1 MGYYLSAESLGVL
14 EKLVDGVEVLQVGM
28 FEIVEERFLFL
39 QSAVQRQGEDGQRG
53 RDRTAVEPRALEE
66 RIPEF
71 TCTAPTLV
79 SVHPCAHMAYGNAE
93 RGTQKGRVD
102 PDRRRALVERLQA
115 HVLEHLLLS

>member
-1 MGYYLSAESLGVL
+1 MDLREKRVLRCVGYYLSAQSLGVL

-28 FEIVEERFLFL
+28 FEIVEERLLFL

-79 SVHPCAHMAYGNAE
+79 SVHLCAYG
-93 RGTQKGRVD
+93 RMGTQNAVPKKAGWIQIGGGR
-102 PDRRRALVERLQA
+102 L
-115 HVLEHLLLS
+115 

>member
-1 MGYYLSAESLGVL
+1 MCCVGYYLSAESLGVL
-14 EKLVDGVEVLQVGM
+14 EKLIDGVEVLQVGM
-28 FEIVEERFLFL
+28 FEIVEERLLFL

-79 SVHPCAHMAYGNAE
+79 SVCPCAH
-93 RGTQKGRVD
+93 
-102 PDRRRALVERLQA
+102 RAL
-115 HVLEHLLLS
+115 